1 MQDELL
7 ISVAL
12 MGIRAAMQCFG
23 IHILTMRLRVT
34 HNKFCSGQNASPQ
47 RRPTLSPAD
56 YPLSEPLY
64 MLFFL
69 SFPEEL
75 HLAAADME
83 M

>member
-23 IHILTMRLRVT
+23 IHLLTMRLRVT